1 MAGKTFSEIK
11 NLFEEIWKSFY
22 FGNLCKFHLDA
33 YMIFFSLKRKR
44 NKKLPK
50 FNQNL
55 KFFKKVMNIFFIF
68 SKTKIQI
75 FLIKKNPK
83 NIFNKSCSHFSFP

>member
-1 MAGKTFSEIK
+1 MVLGILCLKQNILWVLKNYWIREKSGITEGGVGQGLKFGDFYLAGKTFSEIK

-44 NKKLPK
+44 NKKLP
-50 FNQNL
+50 
-55 KFFKKVMNIFFIF
+55 
-68 SKTKIQI
+68 
-75 FLIKKNPK
+75 
-83 NIFNKSCSHFSFP
+83 